1 MFPPAVCVDLAAER
15 SDSGPIA
22 SGRRVEAPA
31 KGVVAQVAES
41 FAQGTRYDNL
51 TILEAEVGPKRPER
65 IQIQVIGRSP
75 FPESTEAN
83 ITATQTVSSS
93 PHLIVT
99 LWYSLWHH
107 VASVSKTHCTHQ
119 RRKVSLRES
128 RAL

>member
-51 TILEAEVGPKRPER
+51 TILEAEVG
-65 IQIQVIGRSP
+65 RSARSGSKSKSSVDRRSLNP
-75 FPESTEAN
+75 QK
-83 ITATQTVSSS
+83 QT
-93 PHLIVT
+93 
-99 LWYSLWHH
+99 
-107 VASVSKTHCTHQ
+107 
-119 RRKVSLRES
+119 
-128 RAL
+128 